1 MMKKVMKNHIKIIKK
16 KKIKNYLKKKK
27 VMKKIIKNT
36 KRKGY

>member
-1 MMKKVMKNHIKIIKK
+1 MKKVMKNHLKT

-27 VMKKIIKNT
+27 VMKKIIKNI

>member
-16 KKIKNYLKKKK
+16 KKIKNYLEKKK